1 MLNNEKSEINSINL
15 CPHNFYYLIKSFYMK
30 HLFILLFFANITA
43 FGQVQRVIE
52 GQSIIRDNI
61 IANNEFN
68 FFRDWNNIASFK
80 SGIGE
85 SVMLF
90 PIVYSSP
97 DGKVVLHGLQ
107 LNAFVKR
114 QVPATVYTSTNVSNF
129 ASAYA
134 KDFFSRSIFI
144 DKEDVK
150 KMITYIERDIIPNLE
165 TTYKKQSKEYV
176 YKCKEM
182 FMSFLIDEKQLRIT
196 MHISDY
202 GPLGDGHGAGEQI
215 EFWTESQVET
225 IPKFLA
231 SIKEAY
237 AKMK

>member
-1 MLNNEKSEINSINL
+1 
-15 CPHNFYYLIKSFYMK
+15 MK
-30 HLFILLFFANITA
+30 HLFIFSILFFVNLNTY
-43 FGQVQRVIE
+43 GQVQRVIE

-68 FFRDWNNIASFK
+68 FTRNWNNTASFK
-80 SGIGE
+80 SGVGE
-85 SVMLF
+85 VVVLF
-90 PIVYSSP
+90 PIIFNSP
-97 DGKVVLHGLQ
+97 VSKVELHGLQ

-114 QVPATVYTSTNVSNF
+114 QINSTTFVSTNVSNF
-129 ASAYA
+129 ASAYGR
-134 KDFFSRSIFI
+134 DLLFRSIFI

-196 MHISDY
+196 MHISDF
-202 GPLGDGHGAGEQI
+202 GPLGDGIDGGTQI

-225 IPKFLA
+225 IPKFLE
-231 SIKEAY
+231 SIKDAY
-237 AKMK
+237 SKMK

>member
-1 MLNNEKSEINSINL
+1 
-15 CPHNFYYLIKSFYMK
+15 MK
-30 HLFILLFFANITA
+30 HLFIFSILFFLNLNTYA
-43 FGQVQRVIE
+43 QVQRVID

-68 FFRDWNNIASFK
+68 FTRNWNNIASFK

-85 SVMLF
+85 SVVLF
-90 PIVYSSP
+90 PIIYNSP
-97 DGKVVLHGLQ
+97 ISKVELHGLQ

-114 QVPATVYTSTNVSNF
+114 QSNSNVFVSTNLSNF
-129 ASAYA
+129 EASYG
-134 KDFFSRSIFI
+134 KDLLFRSIFI

-150 KMITYIERDIIPNLE
+150 KMITYIERDIIPNLDK
-165 TTYKKQSKEYV
+165 TYKKQSKEYV

-202 GPLGDGHGAGEQI
+202 GPLGDGIDGGTQI

-225 IPKFLA
+225 IPKFLE
-231 SIKEAY
+231 SIKDAY
-237 AKMK
+237 SKMK

>member
-1 MLNNEKSEINSINL
+1 MK
-15 CPHNFYYLIKSFYMK
+15 YLLI
-30 HLFILLFFANITA
+30 ILFFASTTL
-43 FGQVQRVIE
+43 FGQVQRVID
-52 GQSIIRDNI
+52 GQSVIRDNI
-61 IANNEFN
+61 IANSEFN
-68 FFRDWNNIASFK
+68 FFRDWSNIASFR

-90 PIVYSSP
+90 PVIYSSP

-114 QVPATVYTSTNVSNF
+114 QVTSTTFVSTNVSNF
-129 ASAYA
+129 AAAYA
-134 KDFFSRSIFI
+134 KEFFSRSVFI
-144 DKEDVK
+144 DKDDVK

-165 TTYKKQSKEYV
+165 TTYKKQSQEYV

-202 GPLGDGHGAGEQI
+202 GPLGDGHGGGDQI

-225 IPKFLA
+225 MPKFLA
-231 SIKEAY
+231 SIKDAY
-237 AKMK
+237 SKMK

>member
-1 MLNNEKSEINSINL
+1 LLKINL
-15 CPHNFYYLIKSFYMK
+15 MK
-30 HLFILLFFANITA
+30 HLFIFLLFISINS
-43 FGQVQRVIE
+43 FGQVQRAIE

-68 FFRDWNNIASFK
+68 FFRDWNNVASFK

-85 SVMLF
+85 SVVLF
-90 PIVYSSP
+90 PIVYSTP
-97 DGKVVLHGLQ
+97 DSKITLHGLQ

-114 QVPATVYTSTNVSNF
+114 QVTANTYVSTNISNF
-129 ASAYA
+129 ASAYG
-134 KDFFSRSIFI
+134 KDFFIRSIFI

-150 KMITYIERDIIPNLE
+150 KMIAYIERDIIPNLK
-165 TTYKKQSKEYV
+165 TSYKKQSKEYV

-182 FMSFLIDEKQLRIT
+182 FMSFLIDEKTLRIT
-196 MHISDY
+196 MHMVDY
-202 GPLGDGHGAGEQI
+202 GPLGDGKGGGEQI
-215 EFWTESQVET
+215 EFWTESQVDT
-225 IPKFLA
+225 MPKFLA

>member
-1 MLNNEKSEINSINL
+1 MK
-15 CPHNFYYLIKSFYMK
+15 YLLI
-30 HLFILLFFANITA
+30 ILFFASTTL
-43 FGQVQRVIE
+43 FGQVQRVID
-52 GQSIIRDNI
+52 GQSVIRDNI
-61 IANNEFN
+61 IANSEFN
-68 FFRDWNNIASFK
+68 FFRDWSNIASFK

-90 PIVYSSP
+90 PVIYSSP

-114 QVPATVYTSTNVSNF
+114 QVTSTTFVSTNVSNF
-129 ASAYA
+129 AAAYA
-134 KDFFSRSIFI
+134 KEFFSRSVFI
-144 DKEDVK
+144 DKDDVK
-150 KMITYIERDIIPNLE
+150 KIITYIERDIIPNLE
-165 TTYKKQSKEYV
+165 TTYKKQSQEYV

-202 GPLGDGHGAGEQI
+202 GPLGDGHGGGDQI

-225 IPKFLA
+225 MPKFLA
-231 SIKEAY
+231 SIKDAY
-237 AKMK
+237 SKMK